1 VDNLKKAFIRKSSN
15 QRNCEVVGLNP
26 YYQPLVPQRLPPSRD
41 VEDGNE
47 FYRYQQ
53 NFGGATHSEPQI
65 TENSNY
71 RRDKVLTESNLS
83 NYRNGDDGRLGNVS
97 IDLGTIG
104 YLKDM
109 INLNSKLDGTETP
122 LKISDSKKKL
132 ILEYFKEP
140 NNSELPNLTGNCFDL
155 SER

>member
-1 VDNLKKAFIRKSSN
+1 
-15 QRNCEVVGLNP
+15 
-26 YYQPLVPQRLPPSRD
+26 

-47 FYRYQQ
+47 FYSYQQ

-71 RRDKVLTESNLS
+71 RRDMVLTESNLS
-83 NYRNGDDGRLGNVS
+83 NYMTGCGGGQGNVS

-109 INLNSKLDGTETP
+109 INFNSKLDGPETP
-122 LKISDSKKKL
+122 LKISESKKKL

-140 NNSELPNLTGNCFDL
+140 NNSELPNLTGNCLDL